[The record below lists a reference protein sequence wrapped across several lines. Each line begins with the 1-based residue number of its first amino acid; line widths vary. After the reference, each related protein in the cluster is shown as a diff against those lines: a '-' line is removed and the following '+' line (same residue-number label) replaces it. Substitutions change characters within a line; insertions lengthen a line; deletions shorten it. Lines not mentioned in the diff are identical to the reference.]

1 MLSLA
6 DGRRQ
11 LVAGSFCRCHVPLLG
26 WKLRSRTSVAAAP
39 PVLRPPQPS
48 SLKASGAAD
57 RHPRGISVPG
67 FSQRLRGPDVT
78 RDLLLE
84 GFGLALASL
93 SLGVLLLCRVVL
105 GCNCSLKRHLDR
117 LRSFSVLGGQ
127 CRAGPALSGRGGDCG
142 G

>member
-1 MLSLA
+1 MGEGGLW
-6 DGRRQ
+6 R
-11 LVAGSFCRCHVPLLG
+11 GSFCRCHVPLLG
-26 WKLRSRTSVAAAP
+26 WKLRSCTSVAVAS

-48 SLKASGAAD
+48 SLKASGVAD
-57 RHPRGISVPG
+57 RHPHGVSVPG

-93 SLGVLLLCRVVL
+93 SFGVLLLCRVVL

-117 LRSFSVLGGQ
+117 LRSFSVLGGE
-127 CRAGPALSGRGGDCG
+127 CRAGPALSGQGGDRVD
-142 G
+142 